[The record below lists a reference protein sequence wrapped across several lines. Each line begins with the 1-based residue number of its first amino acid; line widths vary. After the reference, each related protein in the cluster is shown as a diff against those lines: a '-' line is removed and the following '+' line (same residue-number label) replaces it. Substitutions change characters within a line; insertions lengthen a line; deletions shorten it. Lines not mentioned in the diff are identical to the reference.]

1 MPKVFDVHY
10 FGESATPAVRFQV
23 QEILFLRIWLLGR
36 GQVSFPPRRLDV
48 AEDEKGPSPFEPG
61 PSFHVAANYFL
72 TFALLA
78 RAADP

>member
-1 MPKVFDVHY
+1 MELKILWSESSVRVPCDHRHQSRKYCF
-10 FGESATPAVRFQV
+10 FGSGFSAEGGFVTPR
-23 QEILFLRIWLLGR
+23 
-36 GQVSFPPRRLDV
+36 SSDV

-61 PSFHVAANYFL
+61 PPFHGVANYFL